1 MNIIFIFSRSQ
12 FIQELLVSTI
22 DELSQIAIEDPPNE
36 AASAHAVH
44 VDPEMTLEAA
54 ALPPYGAHSEESL
67 KKSVNRKKEITPEE
81 QTKKLKSKMCTVKP

>member
-1 MNIIFIFSRSQ
+1 MLYFLKSHLRSQ

-36 AASAHAVH
+36 TASAHAVH

-54 ALPPYGAHSEESL
+54 ALPYGAHSEESL